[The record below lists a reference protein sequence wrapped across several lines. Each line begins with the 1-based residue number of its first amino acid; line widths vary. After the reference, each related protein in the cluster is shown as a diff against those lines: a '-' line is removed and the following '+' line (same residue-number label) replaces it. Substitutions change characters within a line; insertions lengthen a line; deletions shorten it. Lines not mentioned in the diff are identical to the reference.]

1 MQVNGVNRYNEIQAV
16 YAAKVNRETKSM
28 AVVNLNEGKALSAD
42 EAIVMAEEA
51 RRNGATFKE
60 YMDKAMKDQSA
71 DNSSP
76 KATFQ

>member
-1 MQVNGVNRYNEIQAV
+1 MQISGINRYSEIQAV

-51 RRNGATFKE
+51 RKSGVTFKE
-60 YMDKAMKDQSA
+60 YMDKAMDELS
-71 DNSSP
+71 
-76 KATFQ
+76 

>member
-1 MQVNGVNRYNEIQAV
+1 MQINGVNRYSEIQAV

-51 RRNGATFKE
+51 RKSGVTFKE
-60 YMDKAMKDQSA
+60 YMNKAM
-71 DNSSP
+71 NEMSS
-76 KATFQ
+76 

>member
-1 MQVNGVNRYNEIQAV
+1 MQISGVNRYNEIQAV

-51 RRNGATFKE
+51 RKSGVTFKE
-60 YMDKAMKDQSA
+60 YMNKAI
-71 DNSSP
+71 NELSS
-76 KATFQ
+76 